1 MYGRSDDGPRIM
13 LAQYTGESDENTV
26 FRAAIVQGQRR
37 SLSPTYVVNPVMGAT
52 RKEVLD
58 KIVME
63 LELMSERI
71 LKKIDATGRP
81 LTYETVDQ
89 HDDTQ
94 ASDDERSSHTS
105 ISRGRGRPRPTVK
118 SRAKSSSQHLA
129 IDENY
134 DDDVAE
140 SKPESR
146 RVLRSTKKLK
156 DEANSDNEIIMRER
170 PKFSTRMRR

>member
-1 MYGRSDDGPRIM
+1 MYRRSDDGPRIM
-13 LAQYTGESDENTV
+13 LAQYTSESDVNTV
-26 FRAAIVQGQRR
+26 FRAAVVQGQRR
-37 SLSPTYVVNPVMGAT
+37 SLSPTYVVYPIVGAT

-63 LELMSERI
+63 LELMSERM
-71 LKKIDATGRP
+71 LKKIDARGRP
-81 LTYETVDQ
+81 LTYETVGQ

-105 ISRGRGRPRPTVK
+105 TSRDRSG
-118 SRAKSSSQHLA
+118 SRAKSRTKASLRHLKT
-129 IDENY
+129 DEDN

-140 SKPESR
+140 SRLESR

-156 DEANSDNEIIMRER
+156 DEANSDNELTLRGGS
-170 PKFSTRMRR
+170 KFSTRMRR